1 MGVIA
6 RGGFARLG
14 SSVGR
19 IAQVVEIGGDVRIMV
34 QHCIQHAAGK
44 GQLYLAKH
52 EVSDNIVPWDV
63 ASSDVQLARVVAWR
77 VVDGDLGVF
86 LVLSQP

>member
-1 MGVIA
+1 MNVIV

-14 SSVGR
+14 SSVCR
-19 IAQVVEIGGDVRIMV
+19 IAQAVEIGGDVRVMV

-44 GQLYLAKH
+44 GQSYLAKY

-63 ASSDVQLARVVAWR
+63 ASSDVQLERAVAWR